1 MNIGEILKSK
11 RWKVLM
17 GYVYGWGAALVLIGA
32 LFKLQHWN
40 HSGIMLTIGLM
51 TEAFIFF
58 LSAFEPPLEQPDWT
72 KVYPELNDEYELLE
86 ATDEVKSNVKG
97 NLDSILN
104 STDIT
109 PELLGK
115 LGKSLIDLTNTA
127 SGISEI
133 SSATL
138 ATDVYV
144 RNLNSASESMY
155 AFSETNTEANTALHK
170 SVGELTNTYSNT
182 AQRISETGEGM
193 LLKLNDSSVKFT
205 RQLDESGAK
214 LVDSYQKLAGTIEK
228 GFKDL
233 DVNSS
238 SYGENI
244 HKLNKNIE
252 SLNGTY
258 ERQLKGTSEQ
268 IQASAKLFE
277 DLNQMNQIIVSSAQE
292 MKKYK
297 ENAEKLN
304 ANLES
309 LNSIYGNMLGAMNYK
324 KK

>member
-40 HSGIMLTIGLM
+40 HSGIMLTIGLL

-72 KVYPELNDEYELLE
+72 KVYPELNEDYELLE
-86 ATDEVKSNVKG
+86 QVDEVKSNVKG
-97 NLDSILN
+97 NLESILN
-104 STDIT
+104 STGIT
-109 PELLGK
+109 PELLSK
-115 LGKSLIDLTNTA
+115 LGKSLIDLSNTA

-155 AFSETNTEANTALHK
+155 AFSETNVQANTILNK
-170 SVGELTNTYSNT
+170 SVGELTETYSST

-214 LVDSYQKLAGTIEK
+214 LVDSYQKLSGSIEK

-233 DVNSS
+233 DMNSS
-238 SYGENI
+238 NYGENL

-252 SLNGTY
+252 SLNGSY
-258 ERQLKGTSEQ
+258 EKQIKGTSEQ
-268 IQASAKLFE
+268 IQASTKFFE
-277 DLNQMNQIIVSSAQE
+277 DLNQMNQIIASSAQE

-304 ANLES
+304 EHLES
-309 LNSIYGNMLGAMNYK
+309 LNSVYGNMLGAMNYK